1 MQDLSLGLAQ
11 SGQPK
16 AKMSKKNLN
25 SKVKMLKLI
34 PTITQNAQKYFK
46 P

>member
-16 AKMSKKNLN
+16 ARMSKNILTLIQD
-25 SKVKMLKLI
+25 VKTDSNPK
-34 PTITQNAQKYFK
+34 PKCSKYFK

>member
-16 AKMSKKNLN
+16 AKMSKNILTLSQEDVKIDSNPKPKC
-25 SKVKMLKLI
+25 SKI
-34 PTITQNAQKYFK
+34 F
-46 P
+46 